1 MEWRFISFIPVESLT
16 SEMGYIFTELKLVL
30 LAVFLVGILM
40 TLFSAY
46 KSYNPLRKLLV
57 QLDVQG
63 TKGKNEYELLE
74 DSIATLRKQQR
85 KKKANFISSLFTI
98 FC

>member
-1 MEWRFISFIPVESLT
+1 
-16 SEMGYIFTELKLVL
+16 
-30 LAVFLVGILM
+30 M

-63 TKGKNEYELLE
+63 AKGKNEYELLE

-85 KKKANFISSLFTI
+85 EKESELHIQFVYNILLNQYQTVDELNIAAKERG
-98 FC
+98 